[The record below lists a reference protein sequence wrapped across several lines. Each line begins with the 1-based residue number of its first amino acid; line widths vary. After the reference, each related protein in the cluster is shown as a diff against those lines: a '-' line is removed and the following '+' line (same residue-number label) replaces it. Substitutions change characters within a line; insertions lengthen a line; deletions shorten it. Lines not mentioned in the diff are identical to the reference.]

1 MDHHIHSR
9 PPQFFHRDHFQPV
22 IITRFLRLQAKP
34 QIIQDLP
41 NRLPLASGCFQT
53 PQDHCRGIRVFSR
66 LFVVPLHRQFCR
78 LFPALPCGSCRYQ
91 PWIELYQISPRRKNL
106 RVLFHIPCCSCRKIF
121 SIQCMQDPP
130 AFFLIQTMQT
140 IRDQTVFVSIQL
152 FFHRIQFSR
161 RQTIL
166 RNRYPL
172 TCRSQLPNLFQQVFT
187 SLRRTLLALP
197 IFRDR
202 LFQLLIR
209 FIQTTLF

>member
-1 MDHHIHSR
+1 MVSW
-9 PPQFFHRDHFQPV
+9 
-22 IITRFLRLQAKP
+22 
-34 QIIQDLP
+34 
-41 NRLPLASGCFQT
+41 
-53 PQDHCRGIRVFSR
+53 VFSR

-91 PWIELYQISPRRKNL
+91 PWIKLYQISPRRKNL
-106 RVLFHIPCCSCRKIF
+106 RVLFSHPLLFLPEDIF
-121 SIQCMQDPP
+121 HPVHADPP
-130 AFFLIQTMQT
+130 LSSSSDNAT
-140 IRDQTVFVSIQL
+140 IRDQTVFISIQL